1 MCPSQGEG
9 ECYHPPFTDKEPEI
23 KRLDN
28 LPEAC
33 KRVFTYSIYSF
44 PSSSLFPSSPPLPL
58 LPFSPPPL
66 LPSSSPSPLLLPPP
80 PHLYYLKE
88 VEAGPLFLTLA
99 LPCFPGEE
107 AVVERV
113 LRTGP

>member
-28 LPEAC
+28 LPKAC
-33 KRVFTYSIYSF
+33 KWVFTYSFIYSL
-44 PSSSLFPSSPPLPL
+44 PSSSLFPSSPP
-58 LPFSPPPL
+58 
-66 LPSSSPSPLLLPPP
+66 
-80 PHLYYLKE
+80 PHLYYMKD
-88 VEAGPLFLTLA
+88 VEAGPLFLALA

-107 AVVERV
+107 AVLERV